1 MMNNKKLIIGSHVQV
16 SGEGMLVKAVEDT
29 ISYGANTFMFYT
41 GAPQNSQRKPI
52 SSFRIEE
59 AKKLMKNN
67 GIDIDNVIVHAPYI
81 INLANKNSP
90 DNFASKFLIQE
101 IDRVSKIGCRYLVL
115 HPGSHVG
122 AGVEEGLKTI
132 VKNLNFVFENDNSNV
147 IILIET
153 MAGKGTE
160 LGKNFGEIKYIL
172 DNVEKKDRL
181 GVCIDSCH
189 LNDAGYDV
197 SNFDSVLDEFD
208 KIVGVDKIKAV
219 HINDSKNVKGAAKD
233 RHENFGFGELGFET
247 LIKIVYNPR
256 LIDAP
261 KILETPWVEDL
272 PPYKLEIEMIRNKK
286 FNENMKK
293 ELLNLQGK

>member
-1 MMNNKKLIIGSHVQV
+1 MIDKNQLIIGSHVQV
-16 SGEGMLVKAVEDT
+16 AGDGMLVKAVEDT

-52 SSFRIEE
+52 STFRIDE
-59 AKKLMKNN
+59 AKELMLKN
-67 GIDIDNVIVHAPYI
+67 GINIDNVVVHAPYI

-90 DNFASKFLIQE
+90 DNFAVKFLIQE
-101 IDRVSKIGCRYLVL
+101 IERVSKIGCRYLVL

-122 AGVEEGLKTI
+122 SGVEEGLKTI
-132 VKNLNFVFENDNSNV
+132 VKNLNLAFENDKSNV
-147 IILIET
+147 MVLIET

-160 LGKNFGEIKYIL
+160 LGKNFNEIKYII
-172 DNVEKKDRL
+172 DNVEKKEKL

-208 KIVGVDKIKAV
+208 KIVGIEKIKVV
-219 HINDSKNVKGAAKD
+219 HVNDSKNIKGAAKD
-233 RHENFGFGELGFET
+233 RHENFGFGELGFDT
-247 LIKIVYNPR
+247 LIKIVYNQR
-256 LIDAP
+256 LVNAP
-261 KILETPWVEDL
+261 KILETPWIDDL
-272 PPYKLEIEMIRNKK
+272 PPYKFEIEMIKNKK

-293 ELLNLQGK
+293 ELLQLQGK

>member
-1 MMNNKKLIIGSHVQV
+1 MNNKKLIIGSHVQV